1 MNLYLLSFPQL
12 PHFLL
17 LCELNRCNE
26 GNGHFIHVLDLQ
38 DEGAE
43 LPFTPPMRGELYA
56 VRSGVRPKLQ
66 RSAIE
71 VGVIFFFSI

>member
-1 MNLYLLSFPQL
+1 MDCTDPTLFVL
-12 PHFLL
+12 
-17 LCELNRCNE
+17 RI
-26 GNGHFIHVLDLQ
+26 FIFCPSLQ

-56 VRSGVRPKLQ
+56 VRSSVRPKLQ

-71 VGVIFFFSI
+71 VGVPLFIPFNPAIRKLFAPHFLF